1 LVTAADAPFA
11 DLIVFIE
18 DRPMTDQPSPAEPF
32 TESQID
38 RLVED
43 FYAKVRLDPRLGPV
57 FERAMGADGWP
68 AHLAVLKVFWSSVLR
83 RTGQYKGSPMA
94 VHARV
99 PDLTEDLFATWL
111 ALFHATCAEVF
122 DAERARQAGA
132 AAERIARSLKLGL
145 FFRPEQF
152 A

>member
-1 LVTAADAPFA
+1 
-11 DLIVFIE
+11 
-18 DRPMTDQPSPAEPF
+18 MTDQPSPAEPF

-94 VHARV
+94 VHAQV
-99 PDLTEDLFATWL
+99 PDLTEDLFETWL